1 MKLLYLFA
9 FVNAVHGRANIRVD
23 EGKHP
28 DPLRITLPGLIFVL
42 NESLYV
48 YFISLLLKR
57 LKPLIIRIEQLGGIR
72 WR

>member
-48 YFISLLLKR
+48 HFISL
-57 LKPLIIRIEQLGGIR
+57 KPLIRIEQLGGIR

>member
-57 LKPLIIRIEQLGGIR
+57 LKPLIRIEQLGGIR